1 MKIIIIE
8 DCVYKVTNKQF
19 KIIKS
24 KENSLEYSD
33 FELEMDTYLLEN
45 ISKYKLIGNISYQF
59 RI

>member
-1 MKIIIIE
+1 MTPGGYDSTLCGE
-8 DCVYKVTNKQF
+8 AFDSLTA
-19 KIIKS
+19 